1 MELGAAVLDQQ
12 VIDRNGIPMGRVDG
26 IVLDL
31 RPGRPPRVARLVV
44 GGPTLLRR
52 ISPALARRAERWRKR
67 WGPKERG
74 GEEVPWSKVIKVG
87 IDVRVDLDAERTP
100 ATAWERW
107 VRERIIG
114 LIPGS

>member
-1 MELGAAVLDQQ
+1 MELGASVLDQQ
-12 VIDRNGIPMGRVDG
+12 VRDRNGVPMGRVDG
-26 IVLDL
+26 IVLEL
-31 RPGRPPRVARLVV
+31 RPGSPPRVARLVV

-74 GEEVPWSKVIKVG
+74 GVEVPWSKVITVG
-87 IDVRVDLDAERTP
+87 IDVKVDLEAE
-100 ATAWERW
+100 ATAAMAWERW

-114 LIPGS
+114 RIPGA